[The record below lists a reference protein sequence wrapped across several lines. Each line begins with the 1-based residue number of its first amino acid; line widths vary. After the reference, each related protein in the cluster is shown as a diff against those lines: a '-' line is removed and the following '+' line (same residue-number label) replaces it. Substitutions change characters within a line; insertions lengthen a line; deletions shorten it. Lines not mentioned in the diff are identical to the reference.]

1 MEYGYGR
8 YLSREGMWHL
18 RPMPYLGCVDFG
30 IARGGEGH
38 GARPVRPEESSMSKP
53 SHTAMSPVRPDVARG
68 QTGFRTF
75 RLAVGVPLYF
85 ATTLAPKK
93 SGRPADG
100 PEILTPQ
107 WLRQYGSPI
116 LAFPASEA
124 RDNLE
129 RLTSQQFGRWATASR
144 PRLLRF
150 LTTRDLTVL
159 DRASIPEE
167 PMNLSLLSAQG
178 ISRKEVLVSDLGLNG
193 FVTDLRAGRPNGLPA
208 CLHVR
213 THGPGWLARTEQ
225 RAQFP
230 ASAYGARGS

>member
-1 MEYGYGR
+1 
-8 YLSREGMWHL
+8 
-18 RPMPYLGCVDFG
+18 
-30 IARGGEGH
+30 
-38 GARPVRPEESSMSKP
+38 MSKP
-53 SHTAMSPVRPDVARG
+53 SHTTHVPHQSGRGQG

-93 SGRPADG
+93 SRRPADG

-116 LAFPASEA
+116 LTFPVSEA

-150 LTTRDLTVL
+150 LTTRDLVVL

-208 CLHVR
+208 CLHFELIDPVGSLELNSVLR
-213 THGPGWLARTEQ
+213 FPHPLTAQGVADPDDYSRWLADDPALPTPGIFEFGPGDA
-225 RAQFP
+225 
-230 ASAYGARGS
+230 